1 MNKTIF
7 YVYPSCISTLAHNE
21 VTLPVVYDTIKNN
34 EVLRQR
40 TENYRKAIEADLP
53 AKQLKKLK
61 AEQFPMLMPAAR
73 FKNGREMEH
82 LVSYTCLCQ
91 CDIDN
96 IPSDIMEEAKRRVRE
111 LPVVVM

>member
-73 FKNGREMEH
+73 CKNGREMEH
-82 LVSYTCLCQ
+82 LVS
-91 CDIDN
+91 
-96 IPSDIMEEAKRRVRE
+96 
-111 LPVVVM
+111 

>member
-53 AKQLKKLK
+53 AK
-61 AEQFPMLMPAAR
+61 
-73 FKNGREMEH
+73 
-82 LVSYTCLCQ
+82 
-91 CDIDN
+91 
-96 IPSDIMEEAKRRVRE
+96 
-111 LPVVVM
+111 